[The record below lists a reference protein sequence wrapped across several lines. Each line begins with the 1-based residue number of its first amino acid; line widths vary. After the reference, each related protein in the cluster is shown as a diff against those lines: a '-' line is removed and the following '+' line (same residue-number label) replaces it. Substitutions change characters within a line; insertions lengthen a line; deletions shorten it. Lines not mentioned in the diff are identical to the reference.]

1 MILPIRRGLS
11 VLMSMSAARFFVASL
26 ALLLAS
32 VSSPVFAACDQYA
45 PAVLNTLANQ
55 YYYEIASASRSN
67 GVNPNLIKA
76 VITAESCFRQQ
87 AVSNKGAGG
96 LMQLMPAT
104 ARRFGVS
111 NRFDTTENIHG
122 GARYLKFLLNRY
134 GGSIPHAVAAYNAG
148 EGRVDVYGT
157 GVPFR
162 ETQDYTRRVLNA
174 YGKLSG
180 GQGRAGVQ
188 QAKPQWGFVGGKR
201 MYSAQGG
208 RPVLVSYHHQAK
220 RPQITFH
227 AAPRKAAAA
236 PKKKAEEIWGMG
248 F

>member
-1 MILPIRRGLS
+1 
-11 VLMSMSAARFFVASL
+11 VLVSMSAARRFAASL
-26 ALLLAS
+26 FVLLIS
-32 VSSPVFAACDQYA
+32 VGSSAYAACDQYD
-45 PAVLNTLANQ
+45 PAVLNTLANRYQ
-55 YYYEIASASRSN
+55 YEITSASRSN

-87 AVSNKGAGG
+87 AVSHKGAGG

-111 NRFDTTENIHG
+111 NRFDSTENIHG

-157 GVPFR
+157 AVPFV
-162 ETQDYTRRVLNA
+162 ETQNYTRRVLNA

-180 GQGRAGVQ
+180 GRGHVQ
-188 QAKPQWGFVGGKR
+188 QASYRQQVKPQWGFVGGKR
-201 MYSAQGG
+201 MYSAQG
-208 RPVLVSYHHQAK
+208 RPVLVSHRQTQ
-220 RPQITFH
+220 RLPQIRFH
-227 AAPRKAAAA
+227 AAAARKPVVAA
-236 PKKKAEEIWGMG
+236 KKKTEEIWGMG